1 MKSYFLLLILI
12 FFSPSV
18 SDAQYS
24 LTGVFTNTTFNKPL
38 EMVPANDGSDR
49 LFIVGQRGV
58 IYIVNPLLP
67 ATPGKIFL
75 DISDRVSPTGL
86 EPGLLGLAFHPQF
99 AVNRY
104 FYVYYTKDTPAR
116 SFIARYQVSASN
128 PDSAVKE
135 SELIIFTNTL
145 TSASHYGGKIDFG
158 RDKFLYIALGMGNG
172 QNDPSNNSQNLT
184 NVMGKVLRINVD
196 SASGGNN
203 YSIPST
209 NPFIDSTST
218 VRKEIYAWGFRNPWK
233 FNFDSTGAMWL
244 ADVGQNLYEE
254 IDIVTKGK
262 NYGWR
267 IMEGFNCFN
276 PTVCDTTGLAKPVF
290 VYQHNT
296 AGGTSITGG
305 YVSYSPNLPL
315 LKNRYIFGD
324 YGNGKIWALSMGTS
338 PVTSE
343 LLIDSPYQISSF
355 GTDKYKNI
363 YICSIGDS
371 KIYKLVDLGVRIINV
386 NESREYVI
394 SKNYPNP
401 FNPSTIIQFN
411 VPERAFVI
419 LKVYNNL
426 GKEIKTLANE
436 SMAEGTKQLQFSA
449 DNIPSGVY
457 YYKIE
462 MAGSNSDFKFNYTG
476 KMLLV
481 K

>member
-1 MKSYFLLLILI
+1 MKRFYLLFILFI
-12 FFSPSV
+12 FQQSV

-24 LTGVFTNTTFNKPL
+24 LTGVFTTSTFNKPL
-38 EMVPANDGSDR
+38 EMVPANDGSSR

-58 IYIVNPLLP
+58 INIVDPLQPSLP
-67 ATPGKIFL
+67 AKTFL
-75 DISDRVSPTGL
+75 DISDRVSPSGL

-99 AVNRY
+99 SVNRY

-116 SFIARYQVSASN
+116 SFIARYQVSPTN
-128 PDSAVKE
+128 PDSALKD

-196 SASGGNN
+196 SSSGGNN

-209 NPFIDSTST
+209 NPFIDSTSA

-233 FNFDSTGAMWL
+233 FNFDSTGTMWL
-244 ADVGQNLYEE
+244 GDVGQNLYEE
-254 IDIVTKGK
+254 IDIVNKGK

-276 PTVCDTTGLAKPVF
+276 PAVCDTTGLVKPIY
-290 VYQHNT
+290 VYSHGLGN
-296 AGGTSITGG
+296 SITGG
-305 YVSYSPNLPL
+305 YVCYSPNLPL
-315 LKNRYIFGD
+315 IQNRYIFGD
-324 YGNGKIWALSMGTS
+324 YGTGRIWALNTTTT
-338 PVTSE
+338 PATADQ
-343 LLIDSPYQISSF
+343 LIDSPYQISSF
-355 GTDKYKNI
+355 GTDKFKNI

-371 KIYKLVDLGVRIINV
+371 KIYKLVDVGVQVINI
-386 NESREYVI
+386 NESRDYAI

-411 VPERAFVI
+411 VPEKSFVS
-419 LKVYNNL
+419 LKIYNSL

-436 SMAEGTKQLQFSA
+436 SMPEGTRQIQFNA
-449 DNIPSGVY
+449 ENITSGVY
-457 YYKIE
+457 YYRIT
-462 MAGSNSDFKFNYTG
+462 MSGISSSFSFSHTG
-476 KMLLV
+476 KMVLL